1 MRGHD
6 PGNFLAPPALMG
18 NNRAMTNRI
27 ALILGLIIAA
37 LIAFDVVLHD
47 GRTMIFLSK
56 KLIEL
61 LEWIAFW
68 R

>member
-1 MRGHD
+1 
-6 PGNFLAPPALMG
+6 MG

-27 ALILGLIIAA
+27 ALILGLILAA